1 MNISKK
7 LQSIFGRW
15 TRLSQPLPLLL
26 ALSIFPAVVAITGSG
41 PCAYAQNGNA
51 TIRGVVL
58 DSSRALVPNAQIT
71 VASRNTKIVVF
82 QGQSDSE
89 GAFVVPQVVP
99 GSYQVTATASGLKT
113 TTVDNLTVSVS
124 QVASIEVQ
132 MEVGSVTEQVVVTIR
147 GEELDRSTSNI
158 STLLSPVEVQS
169 IPLQSRNSENLLTF
183 VPGVTHGG
191 SATQVT
197 TSQLSI
203 NGSRT
208 LNTEF
213 LLNGTSVIIAS
224 TGTPAQLPSPD
235 GIDELRLLTS
245 TAPAEYGRTSGAV
258 LAANTRSGTNDF
270 HGSAYFLIRNEAAN
284 ANSYF
289 NKMVSTSAFPNG
301 QARPK
306 DRFFQPGG
314 SIGGPVR
321 IPHLYDGRNRT
332 FFFVNYDRTLRR
344 NPNSVTTTVP
354 TPAQRN
360 GDFSAV
366 DPNNPNHAAG
376 ATLAAIINPATGT
389 QFPNNHVTGIDPSAA
404 LFVKNLPLPNTPG
417 TPDAANARSIG
428 NYFFQQTTT
437 TDILR
442 FAARGDQQFGAKGHL
457 ALNYYRLTSV
467 QPLVVTLGSPLL
479 NTNYDCNCSYAY
491 ISSIN
496 YTHTFTPTLVMD
508 LNFGFFRNSTFR
520 IAPSQGLNVK
530 QNLGISSLPLDQTPT
545 INISGGFANM
555 GGDAN
560 TAQSNITNTFAPYG
574 SVTKIYRS
582 HTLKAGA
589 SFRKNQFNTYN
600 PSGYPNGNFAFTG
613 EITSSAKSG
622 GNPNNAFADF
632 LLGKIKTGSYQLPM
646 PKTGRRN
653 YYLGLFLQDDFRVS
667 KKLTLNAGVRWE
679 YESAM
684 TIANDIYTRFDPN
697 TGNLLAANINASKS
711 LNINTP
717 KFDLAPRIG
726 FAYSL
731 TDKTVLRG
739 GFGNFYGVVFP
750 NLGGQI
756 AYPGYDVTTT
766 YNGIGTGI
774 AQPFS
779 LSQGFPL
786 TAIRDL
792 KNPFAALT
800 GSSAANPFS
809 ISGVEFDQLDSMPMV
824 QQYNVGI
831 QQKIPLGLTF
841 ELNYVG
847 NRSIHLPTTL
857 PVNIVPL
864 SQVDAVTLANTTT
877 AVQNAKPYPT
887 LGTWTVLR
895 HVGNANYNSLQA
907 SVRRQFNTSLAILAN
922 YTWSKNLDDGSAI
935 YNFSTPSGQT
945 GAQYAGVESI
955 RKSDYAVS
963 SMDERHVANIA
974 LVYTSNF
981 GPKYLRGFRIAPSFV
996 GHTGTPVNI
1005 TQSGL
1010 VTNNT
1015 GQRPNGVA
1023 TGLKVAPY
1031 KTGTA
1036 IQYLQSPL
1044 VGGNPN
1050 PAFPLTPTGPQ
1061 YATINNVRTRIVST
1075 ALGNLPRNAITVPGE
1090 VELDLSISKI
1100 VSFGEK
1106 AKFELRAD
1114 AFNLPNHTNLGAPN
1128 VTLSNAALTAPS
1140 SNGLPAFTPYF
1151 NSSSFG
1157 QITSAQP
1164 ARQLQLTGRLQF

>member
-1 MNISKK
+1 MAKPT
-7 LQSIFGRW
+7 QS
-15 TRLSQPLPLLL
+15 LLL
-26 ALSIFPAVVAITGSG
+26 VIALLAGHLAIGLLGASE
-41 PCAYAQNGNA
+41 CAYAQNGNA

-58 DSSRALVPNAQIT
+58 DPSGALVPHAHVSIVNRDT
-71 VASRNTKIVVF
+71 NVVVF
-82 QGQSDSE
+82 GGESDGA
-89 GAFVVPQVVP
+89 GAFVAPQVIP
-99 GSYQVTATASGLKT
+99 GTYKVTVTVDGLKT
-113 TTVDNLTVSVS
+113 SVIDNLIASVS
-124 QVASIEVQ
+124 QVASVEVRMQ
-132 MEVGSVTEQVVVTIR
+132 VGSVSEQVVVTSR

-169 IPLQSRNSENLLTF
+169 IPLQSRNTENLLTF

-191 SATQVT
+191 SATQVST
-197 TSQLSI
+197 AQLSI

-213 LLNGTSVIIAS
+213 LLNGVSVIIAS

-235 GIDELRLLTS
+235 GIDELRFLTS

-258 LAANTRSGTNDF
+258 LSANTRSGTNDF
-270 HGSAYFLIRNEAAN
+270 HGSAYFLIRNEDAN

-289 NKMVSTSAFPNG
+289 NKLVTTTAFPNG
-301 QARPK
+301 QPRPK

-332 FFFVNYDRTLRR
+332 FFFVNYDRTLRL
-344 NPNSVTTTVP
+344 NPNAVTTTVP
-354 TPAQRN
+354 TLAQRA

-366 DPNNPNHAAG
+366 DPNNPAHANG
-376 ATLAAIINPATGT
+376 ATLAAIIDPTTGKE
-389 QFPNNHVTGIDPSAA
+389 FPNNQVTGIDPSAL
-404 LFVKNLPLPNTPG
+404 LFIKNLPLPNTAG
-417 TPDAANARSIG
+417 TPDIANARTTG

-442 FAARGDQQFGAKGHL
+442 LAARGDQQFGTKGHL
-457 ALNYYRLTSV
+457 SLNYYRLKSV

-491 ISSIN
+491 ITSID
-496 YTHTFTPTLVMD
+496 YTHIFTPSLVMD
-508 LNFGFFRNSTFR
+508 LNMGFFRNSTFR
-520 IAPSQGLNVK
+520 IPPSQGLGAK
-530 QNLGISSLPLDQTPT
+530 QALGIASLPLDQTPT
-545 INISGGFANM
+545 INISGGFSNM
-555 GGDAN
+555 GGDSN
-560 TAQSNITNTFAPYG
+560 TAQSNITNTFTPYG
-574 SVTKIYRS
+574 TITKTIGS
-582 HTLKAGA
+582 HTFKTGA

-646 PKTGRRN
+646 PETGRRN
-653 YYLGLFLQDDFRVS
+653 YYLGLFLQDDFKIS
-667 KKLTLNAGVRWE
+667 KKITLNAGLRWE

-684 TIANDIYTRFDPN
+684 TIANNIYTRFDPN
-697 TGNLLAANINASKS
+697 SGQLLAAGINASKS

-717 KFDLAPRIG
+717 KLDFAPRVG
-726 FAYSL
+726 LAYAI
-731 TDKTVLRG
+731 TDKTVLRAA
-739 GFGNFYGVVFP
+739 FGNFYGVVFP

-774 AQPFS
+774 AQPFT
-779 LSQGFPL
+779 LTQGFPL

-792 KNPFAALT
+792 KNPFASLAGASVT
-800 GSSAANPFS
+800 NPYS
-809 ISGVEFDQLDSMPMV
+809 ISGVEFDQLSSMPMV

-831 QQKIPLGLTF
+831 QQRFPLGLTF
-841 ELNYVG
+841 EVNYVG
-847 NRSIHLPTTL
+847 NRAIHLPTTL

-895 HVGNANYNSLQA
+895 HIGNANYNSLQT
-907 SVRRQFNTSLAILAN
+907 SLRRQFNTSLAVLAN

-935 YNFSTPSGQT
+935 YSFSTPSGQT
-945 GAQYAGVESI
+945 GAQYAGVESL
-955 RKSDYAVS
+955 RKADYAVS
-963 SMDERHVANIA
+963 SLDERHVANIA

-1005 TQSGL
+1005 TQSSF
-1010 VTNNT
+1010 VSNNT
-1015 GQRPNGVA
+1015 GQRPNGSA
-1023 TGLKVAPY
+1023 IGLKVAPA

-1044 VGGNPN
+1044 VAGNPN

-1061 YATINNVRTRIVST
+1061 YATINNVRTRIVAT
-1075 ALGNLPRNAITVPGE
+1075 ALGNLPRNAVTVPGE

-1100 VSFGEK
+1100 VTLWDRVK
-1106 AKFELRAD
+1106 LELRAD
-1114 AFNLPNHTNLGAPN
+1114 AFNLPNHANLGAPN
-1128 VTLSNAALTAPS
+1128 VSLSNSALTTPS
-1140 SNGLPAFTPYF
+1140 TNGLPAFTPYF
-1151 NSSSFG
+1151 NSSTFG

-1164 ARQLQLTGRLQF
+1164 ARQLQLTGRFQF